1 LKFLIDTNAF
11 IYLFKNQGMV
21 RTNFARHEDWQI
33 KLCAPVYWELRVGAL
48 KSNAAEAQLAKL
60 NQVATRF
67 EMLKFDQPAADAAS
81 TIRAQLEKL
90 GAPIGPI
97 DTMIAGIAIA
107 NQFTLVTRNQ
117 REFSRV
123 PDLLLADW
131 YG

>member
-33 KLCAPVYWELRVGAL
+33 KLCAPVYLELRVGAL
-48 KSNAAEAQLAKL
+48 KSNAAEAHLAKL
-60 NQVATRF
+60 
-67 EMLKFDQPAADAAS
+67 S
-81 TIRAQLEKL
+81 
-90 GAPIGPI
+90 APIGPI